1 MSLHDDIRAGNR
13 EWVDGM
19 KSRDAAAMARAYAA
33 GAINVMPNG
42 QCLIG
47 HDAIETYFAKRLETM
62 GDVVDGH
69 VTSANIVE
77 DGDLA
82 YEWGTAEVTF
92 ADGKSFGGKFVTV
105 WHHDADGRWRIIR
118 NLAL

>member
-1 MSLHDDIRAGNR
+1 MSLRDEVRAGNQ

-19 KSRDAAAMARAYAA
+19 KVRDAGMMARAYAA
-33 GAINVMPNG
+33 DAINVMPNG

-47 HDAIETYFAKRLETM
+47 HDAIESYFAKRLETM
-62 GDVVDGH
+62 GDVVDGR
-69 VTSANIVE
+69 VTSTNLVE
-77 DGDLA
+77 DGDFA
-82 YEWGTAEVTF
+82 YEWGVAEVTF

-105 WHHDADGRWRIIR
+105 WRRQAAGNWQIVR